1 MKYSSTVKRWHI
13 AIAAIFLLSSFNYC
27 TFFIHGAQ
35 TKWENNF
42 DEFQYLQQCMSG
54 SFSSEL
60 QSKQDSD
67 FFDIRLR
74 MVPIWTPSSTEF
86 FLYVEQAR
94 ADMLDKPYRQRI
106 YKVVKEDNTH
116 FTSYIYMAPNQEL
129 LVGKESND
137 SVFSTFTADS
147 LKIKDGC
154 EVHLTFNAA
163 NQSEQIFFII
173 CSSLWLFFFI
183 RITKVFLWRLIGKE
197 IIRMDREGL
206 FVKNAFGS
214 RGKSETFNYQTIFK
228 LGLIKRDPASFL
240 AFLDDSF
247 WIIGG
252 ERIGFSYSG
261 RKIQLG
267 KQLDARDAELL
278 LRVME
283 SAIREYKKG

>member
-1 MKYSSTVKRWHI
+1 MNQTEPKFIGKRILVKRAKDSITIEINQKIQRWQEAMLFFWI
-13 AIAAIFLLSSFNYC
+13 TAW
-27 TFFIHGAQ
+27 TFCGGA
-35 TKWENNF
+35 
-42 DEFQYLQQCMSG
+42 
-54 SFSSEL
+54 
-60 QSKQDSD
+60 
-67 FFDIRLR
+67 
-74 MVPIWTPSSTEF
+74 
-86 FLYVEQAR
+86 FLYYA
-94 ADMLDKPYRQRI
+94 
-106 YKVVKEDNTH
+106 
-116 FTSYIYMAPNQEL
+116 
-129 LVGKESND
+129 
-137 SVFSTFTADS
+137 
-147 LKIKDGC
+147 
-154 EVHLTFNAA
+154 FNAA

-197 IIRMDREGL
+197 IIRMDR
-206 FVKNAFGS
+206 
-214 RGKSETFNYQTIFK
+214 ETFNYQTIFK

-278 LRVME
+278 LRMME